1 MCQFKSGIILKDRV
15 FVPDYDQYSEMLK
28 ELKIK
33 DDSREPNFVRAELVP
48 KDRDVFSDIDTWQ
61 FQVDQDFRP
70 DWFVL
75 AHDEKRMRDAVKEW
89 AKNHIFIGVDNLALG
104 AKDNAVYYLKD
115 CQAAT
120 VNALGSTTVNAFGNT
135 TVGARNNATV
145 KAWNNAIVE
154 AWDNATVKAWN
165 NAIVEAWDN
174 ATVKARNNAIVGAWD
189 NAIVEAW
196 DNAKVEARDNAIV
209 VIPNWSSNKRENI
222 VLFDNSTL
230 KDCNKKTIYQ
240 SGDWALELV
249 K

>member
-15 FVPDYDQYSEMLK
+15 FVPDYDQHSEMLK
-28 ELKIK
+28 ELTIT

-89 AKNHIFIGVDNLALG
+89 AKNHIFIGVDNLSLG

-115 CQAAT
+115 CKAAT
-120 VNALGSTTVNAFGNT
+120 VNALGSTTVKAFGNT
-135 TVGARNNATV
+135 TV
-145 KAWNNAIVE
+145 E
-154 AWDNATVKAWN
+154 AQDNAT
-165 NAIVEAWDN
+165 
-174 ATVKARNNAIVGAWD
+174 
-189 NAIVEAW
+189 
-196 DNAKVEARDNAIV
+196 VEARDNAIV